1 MLHNPGRLTAI
12 VFLAAAGHASACT
25 IEHAKYVYSVDKNI
39 TVEFENKG
47 KLEGWMSP
55 LVLSVSLG
63 KAKPTYWFLF
73 DQGAARYTYL
83 ISTTDATLPQW
94 QPPDPDSS
102 KNRPLGFMEYFA
114 WNSDLR
120 VKDLVPKPGDAA
132 PEVIFLP
139 DLPDKLASQGTP
151 RMSIEPG
158 LFTLQSCGR

>member
-1 MLHNPGRLTAI
+1 M
-12 VFLAAAGHASACT
+12 VVAGHAAACT
-25 IEHAKYVYSVDKNI
+25 IEHARYVYSADKNI

-47 KLEGWMSP
+47 DLKGWISP
-55 LVLSVSLG
+55 LVLSVKLG

-83 ISTTDATLPQW
+83 ISTTDATAPQW
-94 QPPDPDSS
+94 HPPDPDSS

-120 VKDLVPKPGDAA
+120 VKDLPPKPGDMA
-132 PEVIFLP
+132 PDVIFLP

-151 RMSIEPG
+151 RTSILPG
-158 LFTLQSCGR
+158 LFTFQSCGH